1 MHELT
6 KILTISDFNAELV
19 SRYLSADQS
28 LPICSAVT
36 AEYGQVSQ
44 TLAGFSHDKDLTAFV
59 WTRPEGVIP
68 EYLKV
73 LDRETV
79 QNDRLLAGASRVS
92 RKRSRTH
99 LFGMRRNR
107 IPNRRS

>member
-19 SRYLSADQS
+19 SRYLSTDQS
-28 LPICSAVT
+28 LPRCSAVT

-44 TLAGFSHDKDLTAFV
+44 TLAGFSQGKDLTAFV

-73 LDRETV
+73 LDREAV
-79 QNDRLLAGASRVS
+79 QNDRLLAEVVGFFQADHSIASGFAHQLS
-92 RKRSRTH
+92 Y
-99 LFGMRRNR
+99 RR
-107 IPNRRS
+107 